1 MFEKLA
7 CLISS
12 RLLRLSVRTFHSG
25 ELTSMT
31 QKVAVITGSH
41 KGLGYAIARQLAQQ
55 ENIQV
60 VLTSRQE
67 QDGLAAQQR
76 LSNENIQVDFH
87 PLDVTND
94 TSVQQFTTWLQQTYG
109 KVDILVNNA
118 GVNPTIQPQESSL
131 LTVQLETMLAAL
143 TTNVLAVARITQA
156 LMPLMKAQNYG
167 RIVNVSTEMASLSL
181 MGSDYYPLAPSY
193 RLSKIGLNGLTALW
207 AKELQGTNI
216 LVNSYSPGWMQTDM
230 GGSNAPFTADQGAE
244 TAIYLATLPEGG
256 AQGKFFAEMR
266 KFGGA
271 VALAW

>member
-1 MFEKLA
+1 
-7 CLISS
+7 
-12 RLLRLSVRTFHSG
+12 
-25 ELTSMT
+25 MT